1 MDFATPEGYEERKEA
16 ARQLARE
23 HVAPSV
29 AARDRAGRW
38 DPDLFREMGAA
49 GLLGTVFPREYGGE
63 GLSPL
68 EWSAR
73 QEGFGAGGEDAG
85 LALAWSAHTLQCGV
99 PLWHFGTETQRERHL
114 PGLCRGD
121 RVGALADGT
130 AESLSAPTTVR
141 ARPLPRGAGWV
152 LDGRVALVVNA
163 PVASVFVVTAV
174 TDADRGQDGVSAF
187 IVEWQTPGLVIGPPI
202 ETLGLRTALRA
213 EVRFEGCEIPCVNVL
228 GAEGTGLTR
237 VLRLARRWERGAGL
251 APWIGLLQRLLE
263 RSLDEAR
270 ERSQCGKA
278 LGSFQSVRAVLADM
292 KIRLELC
299 RRMQARASWQLGR
312 PDSPN
317 ERDAA
322 AAWLFISE
330 SARWIARAALE
341 LHGPSGCRADQFPER
356 AYRDT
361 AQLGSSGL
369 GNDVLRSVIAGSL
382 MQLG

>member
-1 MDFATPEGYEERKEA
+1 
-16 ARQLARE
+16 
-23 HVAPSV
+23 
-29 AARDRAGRW
+29 
-38 DPDLFREMGAA
+38 
-49 GLLGTVFPREYGGE
+49 
-63 GLSPL
+63 
-68 EWSAR
+68 
-73 QEGFGAGGEDAG
+73 
-85 LALAWSAHTLQCGV
+85 
-99 PLWHFGTETQRERHL
+99 
-114 PGLCRGD
+114 
-121 RVGALADGT
+121 
-130 AESLSAPTTVR
+130 
-141 ARPLPRGAGWV
+141 
-152 LDGRVALVVNA
+152 
-163 PVASVFVVTAV
+163 
-174 TDADRGQDGVSAF
+174 
-187 IVEWQTPGLVIGPPI
+187 
-202 ETLGLRTALRA
+202 
-213 EVRFEGCEIPCVNVL
+213 
-228 GAEGTGLTR
+228 
-237 VLRLARRWERGAGL
+237 
-251 APWIGLLQRLLE
+251 LQRLLE

-382 MQLG
+382 VQLG

>member
-16 ARQLARE
+16 ARQLAHE
-23 HVAPSV
+23 HIAPSA
-29 AARDRAGRW
+29 AARDHARRW
-38 DPDLFREMGAA
+38 DPDLFLRMGAA
-49 GLLGTVFPREYGGE
+49 GLLGAVFPRAYGGE

-114 PGLCRGD
+114 PGLCRGE

-130 AESLSAPTTVR
+130 AESLSAPAAVR
-141 ARPLPRGAGWV
+141 APPLPHGAGWM
-152 LDGRVALVVNA
+152 LDGQVARVVNA
-163 PVASVFVVTAV
+163 PVASVFVVAAV
-174 TDADRGQDGVSAF
+174 TDADRGKDGVSAF
-187 IVEWQTPGLVIGPPI
+187 IVERPTPGLVIGPPI
-202 ETLGLRTALRA
+202 ETLGMRTALRA
-213 EVRFEGCEIPCVNVL
+213 EVRFEACEIPAMNRL
-228 GAEGTGLTR
+228 GAEGTGLTH

-251 APWIGLLQRLLE
+251 APWIGLLERLFA
-263 RSLDEAR
+263 RSLAEAR
-270 ERSQCGKA
+270 GRSQCGKT

-312 PDSPN
+312 AGDPN

-330 SARWIARAALE
+330 SARWIARAALD
-341 LHGPSGCRADQFPER
+341 LHGPAGCGADAFPER

-361 AQLGSSGL
+361 AQLGASGV
-369 GNDVLRSVIAGSL
+369 GNDVLRSIIAGSL
-382 MQLG
+382 VQLG